1 LGSIAV
7 TSVPLHKQNIQG
19 HIKNIHVLK
28 RKSNFRNIEKE
39 LKYLLHKYNGLLKML
54 MVIKIK
60 SATPLLNFQ
69 NPQSQHKKLS
79 RNFNILESG
88 IDFSLPFKCQNF
100 NSVPR

>member
-1 LGSIAV
+1 MFWKEKVISV
-7 TSVPLHKQNIQG
+7 T
-19 HIKNIHVLK
+19 LK
-28 RKSNFRNIEKE
+28 RNWNTCFTNTE
-39 LKYLLHKYNGLLKML
+39 NGLLKMV

-69 NPQSQHKKLS
+69 NPQSPHKTLS

-100 NSVPR
+100 KSVPRWKVALLEIRTAYHLSHWVELAT